1 MNAKQS
7 SNYMPSAPRLRKLLV
22 PVTRWLARALW
33 ATLYLLATVALL
45 GILSGTLAER
55 YWVCEIACHFQVQYI
70 VMLVVISVLFL
81 PGRRFR
87 SAAVVFAIALTAFC
101 VQWLPLYVRDAP
113 KPVGR
118 RSLRLLSANLSVE
131 RIERQPMFD
140 LITREQPDVILLFEL
155 SRIRQKDL
163 QWIELE
169 YRYSKTM
176 PSPGHSGT
184 GIYSK
189 LPFEDATITRS
200 GPGVNFILK
209 ATVLVG
215 ESKLTIYGT
224 HPFAPYTPEEMQL
237 RNGQLAH
244 LGELVGPNARQTVI
258 AGDFNTTSWA
268 PCFGKLMAATG
279 TRDSRRGFGV
289 CPTFPADFWSI
300 RIPIDHCLVSPDL
313 GVVDR
318 RVGQDIDSDHLPIL
332 VDIQLPPAAE

>member
-1 MNAKQS
+1 M
-7 SNYMPSAPRLRKLLV
+7 LRV
-22 PVTRWLARALW
+22 FW
-33 ATLYLLATVALL
+33 ATLTLLVLAALL
-45 GILSGTLAER
+45 GTLSGALAESF
-55 YWVCEIACHFQVQYI
+55 WICEIACHFQMQYI
-70 VMLVVISVLFL
+70 VLLAVLSGIFAA
-81 PGRRFR
+81 GRRFR
-87 SAAVVFAIALTAFC
+87 TAALVGTIATAAFC
-101 VQWLPLYVRDAP
+101 VQWLPIYFRDLP

-118 RSLRLLSANLSVE
+118 RSIRLLSANLSVE

-140 LITREQPDVILLFEL
+140 LITREQPDLLLLFEL

-189 LPFEDATITRS
+189 LPLEEASIMRS
-200 GPGVNFILK
+200 GPGINFILK

-215 ESKLTIYGT
+215 DSKLTVYGT

-244 LGELVGPNARQTVI
+244 LGELVGPDAKLTVI

-268 PCFGKLMAATG
+268 PCFEKLMAATG
-279 TRDSRRGFGV
+279 TRDTRRGFGI
-289 CPTFPADFWSI
+289 CPTFPANFWSV

-318 RVGQDIDSDHLPIL
+318 RVGPDIDSDHLPIL
-332 VDIQLPPAAE
+332 IDLQLSPPSE